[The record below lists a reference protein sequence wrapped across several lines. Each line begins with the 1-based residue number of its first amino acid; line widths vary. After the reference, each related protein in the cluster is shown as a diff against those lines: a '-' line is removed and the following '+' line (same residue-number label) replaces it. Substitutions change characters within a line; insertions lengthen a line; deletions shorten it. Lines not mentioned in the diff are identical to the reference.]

1 MTFEK
6 KEEKEKSYIFQK
18 SNVIRRDSLLNKIS
32 QSPVKI
38 KNQYGIPFSREE
50 EKKLWEEIFPRNRF
64 GDYIYKEEVLRRL
77 KELKKEMMRSKT
89 YAEKN
94 RLDKLIK
101 YIQEETGLE
110 I

>member
-1 MTFEK
+1 MVFEK
-6 KEEKEKSYIFQK
+6 ESEEKKNSIFQNK
-18 SNVIRRDSLLNKIS
+18 NVINRDSLIRKIS
-32 QSPVKI
+32 ESPVKI

-50 EKKLWEEIFPRNRF
+50 EKKLWEEIFPRSRF
-64 GDYIYKEEVLRRL
+64 GDYIYKEEVLKRL
-77 KELKKEMMRSKT
+77 KELKKEMMRAKT

-101 YIQEETGLE
+101 YIQEEIGLE